1 MKKTT
6 LSFLFI
12 FSCLIAFC
20 QVPLPYSYDFDGAAT
35 LTDGWSVIH
44 GDPSSLNSDPS
55 FTGVTDAFINPYSA
69 PNVWSF
75 TSGFTATD
83 YNQYLVSPRIVNSTN
98 DSIRLSF
105 KYFSENDEWVYAHTE
120 TFRIG
125 YVTANTYASP
135 SDFQWQTETV
145 EALEAAWQNFE
156 VNLPA
161 DAQYVVIDYNVTSPQ
176 LFLYLDNIQLSTAAA
191 EDYWPI
197 IVNANAGGTVT
208 PASTSV
214 QTGSDLDF
222 QVSANEGYRIVSVQL
237 DGETLAGSVNVD
249 SFAFT
254 LSDIVA
260 AHTVTVTFAILEY
273 SISIVSGVGGTVIP
287 DGGQIRQIL
296 VPWATD
302 TVFRFMPDSG
312 YHVNDVLIDNY
323 LHLGSVSSYTFTN
336 VRENHSIYVT
346 FALNEFTIVATAGAG
361 GTISPSGSVP
371 VQLGNDITFTII
383 PSTGYLIDTVW
394 VDGVALSEVNHQGYI
409 YTFSEVDADH
419 TISAAFARQS
429 YLVCAV
435 HSAGGELE
443 IVGGS
448 SVGQDSVRVLYGDS
462 LVFNLLPELGYVV
475 DDILLDGVSVG
486 ADNPYILR
494 NIAASHM
501 VRVSFTPLSFSIAAT
516 AYGNGSLAPLSVT
529 DVPYLDT
536 ATFILS
542 PSHCV
547 RVDSIKLDGGH
558 LPVSDTLKLTRLNG
572 NHFLQVFFGTIYY
585 TATALAAEH
594 GTLSCNPRY
603 SCGGTAVIN
612 MVPEDCYQA
621 THFYVNGIQR
631 DDLIR
636 GSLGAVYAI
645 ISSVS
650 ENMTFSADFE
660 RITYN
665 ISVSDNGFGTIN
677 QGSGV
682 VDCGTSLHFEIIPNE
697 CYYVDN
703 LSINGR
709 SARDLAIWSP
719 CVGEGFGDTVSFDL
733 NNIAQDYTIVVTYRQ
748 FKDTVVTS
756 LVGPGSISPSSY
768 LNCGDS
774 QQFTISPAP
783 CYSITQITFDG
794 VSILD
799 EVEWNGNTA
808 VCSVDAIHSN
818 HTLSAV
824 TEFDTY
830 LIDVESALNGTVTPS
845 QDSVVDCGQSMEFT
859 FVPDNCYTL
868 DTVWLDGTPIN
879 DLLTYRRNTNATTG
893 DSAFYSLMN
902 ILTPHIITTSF
913 IPITYSLTTTVYQGY
928 GEIASNV
935 EDNRVTCS
943 EPVLLTI
950 TPSDCQYIR
959 TVYYNGDYF
968 YDYSLDGQ
976 GVATIS
982 VPFAHENMAF
992 GVSFAD
998 IFHTI
1003 ATLPAENGYISAEQS
1018 VRCGDS
1024 TTLRFRP
1031 YACYHLDSIRVN
1043 DQVILA
1049 DGFETE
1055 GLESLYTVENVRE
1068 DLNVSAFYSED
1079 TQHFVST
1086 AGEPLSIT
1094 DTLVPCGTTLNVYFM
1109 MDECHTI
1116 DHYVMNGRTYA
1127 DASQLGEL
1135 TRVGDTC
1142 WLELFVDTDV
1152 DFAVF
1157 TTRLSQNVNIL
1168 TNGHGTYTF
1177 GDHQTSIFCGD
1188 TLEVELSPEAC
1199 YGVAAIVV
1207 NGILLP
1213 EWNDSLLIINDVTQ
1227 DLNIHITFEV
1237 LQFDVDVVSNEWGHV
1252 LAPTIGLYCGDTASF
1267 SFIPADCARLDSVWV
1282 DGECVNSQLDTLAG
1296 NITAFV
1302 FEGLSSSHVLR
1313 AHFSEINYDV
1323 VVRADENVIVNVP
1336 EISQVPCGEDFEIS
1350 ILTDDCHFISHFIV
1364 DGAET
1369 FELSHRGDTVLF
1381 QLPHVNADHLIEIV
1395 SSSFYY
1401 PLGIQF
1407 VTQDEVLFERWD
1419 SIACGT
1425 DTTLSAIWTDDCY
1438 VVDSVMINN
1447 DVQPLQDTY
1456 QVEIVSG
1463 EVKFSV
1469 FMHRQFFTVDCLLA
1483 DHCEVSPG
1491 PSSTFSCGDTVR
1503 CHFNVEEGYFIENLI
1518 IDGDTI
1524 PGADYYV
1531 FENLHA
1537 DHTVSVVV
1545 GHYTYEIV
1553 TSCGPNGSVTPATL
1567 IAEYGE
1573 TVEVVFTPDPCYQ
1586 VDSVWIDGE
1595 YVGDDSA
1602 YTLGYI
1608 HASHS
1613 VHATFKMRNVRVKV
1627 LVEDSLYGTA
1637 TNLGEHLLSCGS
1649 AFSTSIFPA
1658 DCSRLRRVFVN
1669 NVDGDS
1675 LLQIVDDHFVL
1686 NFDSLVE
1693 DTSVRILFEPIR
1705 YTCTA
1710 NANFGGTVSPMFIQ
1724 PLCGSNVTFEI
1735 DPLDC
1740 YEIDSVWLNDSLIEI
1755 SSLIFDDDLDV
1766 YTYSL
1771 ANIREDCRLRVHFR
1785 GILYQLQ
1792 VENNGQGQVVLGQ
1805 SGMNCAG
1812 TVSFT
1817 IIPSACERISEVY
1830 VNDMNV
1836 TELLEFHPNVNPHLP
1851 DTAVY
1856 TINALTENVV
1866 FRVDYAP
1873 VVDKQIVVLF
1883 NSDTEILLSDT
1894 MNVACG
1900 SDVQIPLSWN
1910 CHHLDSLIVDDEI
1923 SELVDSYS
1931 FTSIFSNHTLRAVF
1945 SVNEYTVT
1953 SQPAQNGQISPLG
1966 DSIVICGQSITYDIV
1981 PNEGYDLDALFV
1993 DGERVAPT
2001 SSYSFENVVGN
2012 HTIRP
2017 LFSILEY
2024 RITASSNEGGAVS
2037 PESIIVEYGSDVTVS
2052 IAPDECHHLDS
2063 LIVDGQSMTLSSSY
2077 IFTNVTDNHDLRAVF
2092 AMNEFLITAST
2103 AENGQITPSGASA
2116 VNCGES
2122 ITYNI
2127 IPNAGYYLDSLYVDG
2142 ESVIPV
2148 LSYTFS
2154 NVVENHN
2161 IRPVFAIYEYQITAV
2176 SNAGGAVS
2184 LSSSNVQYG
2193 GQVTVDIIPDD
2204 CYHLDSLIVDGQS
2217 VALSES
2223 YTFAH
2228 VTGDHDLRA
2237 VFAIDEYTVNAV
2249 AVQNGQ
2255 ISPVGESIVNCGES
2269 IAYTITPNDGYHLES
2284 LLVDGVSVTPTLTYT
2299 FENVNANHT
2308 ILPTFALNRYRI
2320 VSSANFG
2327 GSVSP
2332 MLTTVPYG
2340 GNTTITISPR
2350 NCYHLD
2356 SLFVDGVSVELSG
2369 AYTFSDISE
2378 DHTLRAVFA
2387 ISSYTVVAEDAENG
2401 FISPSGSTS
2410 VTCGESI
2417 SYDISPNEGY
2427 HLDSLFVDGSSVAP
2441 TPTYTFSNV
2450 VENHTIRPVFAL
2462 DEFQVA
2468 ASAGVGGSVAP
2479 TSQMVG
2485 FGGEATISIAA
2496 DNCYHLDSLIVD
2508 GRSVE
2513 LADSYTFTNVT
2524 ENHTLHAVFA
2534 LETFTITAI
2543 SAANGEIS
2551 PTGESVVNCGESIAY
2566 TITPNEGYYLDSL
2579 FVDGESVSPTLTFT
2593 FTNIAENHTIRP
2605 HFDRYEFLISAIAG
2619 EGGSVSP
2626 TFANISQGEDLTVM
2640 IVPQE
2645 CYHIASLFVDG
2656 QSVEV
2661 SDSYT
2666 FSDIDENHTLRAA
2679 FAINQ
2684 YALTALPAANG
2695 QITPSGVTNI
2705 NCDGSLVYNIT
2716 PNEGYYLDSLFV
2728 DGESVAP
2735 VGTYVFNNIVDNH
2748 VIRPVFS
2755 LVEYQIVSSAG
2766 EGGQILPTIAEV
2778 AHGASATIHI
2788 AADECY
2794 HLTSLVVDGQSV
2806 EVSDTYTFT
2815 NVTENHT
2822 LRATFAVDQFT
2833 ISAIASAN
2841 GSISPTGNRIVNCG
2855 ESVVY
2860 TFTPN
2865 EGYYLSG
2872 LLVDGENV
2880 APSPTFTFENI
2891 DSDHSI
2897 RPIFSVYRY
2906 QITASAGMGGTVTP
2920 VTTTISHGS
2929 DATVSIAPNDCY
2941 HLDSLIVDGQIV
2953 ALADTYTFTNVT
2965 ENHTLRAVFGLDVFT
2980 ITAISAA
2987 NGEISPVGESTV
2999 NCGETITYSITPDEG
3014 YYLDSLL
3021 VDGLRVTPM
3030 ASYTFTDVSESHTI
3044 RPVFA
3049 IYEYQ
3054 IAASATDGGSVSPA
3068 SAIVEYGSDATVS
3081 ISANDCYH
3089 LDSLIVDGQIVA
3101 LADTYTFT
3109 NVTENHTLRAVFAL
3123 DTFSASL
3130 SVYLDGELSFGDEI
3144 SVGCGEDIQLEIPQ
3158 FACSQMDSLF
3168 VNGRLADTTFLYE
3181 IFDVHSDYQVVAF
3194 FSSISY
3200 QVIVTTQGQGS
3211 VTPSDTVQV
3220 VCGENQTF
3228 TFVPD
3233 ANWFTQEILLDG
3245 VSLGMPANDSYT
3257 LVDIVGDHTLE
3268 VIFAINQYMITSSVD
3283 PIDAGN
3289 ITPNGSHIYEAGE
3302 TVTYTIMPFP
3312 DYRIRDVEVDGVS
3325 VGNSSTY
3332 VFENLDDNH
3341 TIIAY
3346 FESTGI
3352 EDAAWENISVYAI
3365 GNTVYIRNESLV
3377 EIRQIEVYDAQGRR
3391 IAKRVGASGSQRF
3404 DVNVSDGIYIV
3415 RLVTKDG
3422 IRNHKVWLHRE

>member
-6 LSFLFI
+6 LSILFI

-20 QVPLPYSYDFDGAAT
+20 QVPLPYSYNFDGAAT
-35 LTDGWSVIH
+35 LTDGWTVIN

-55 FTGVTDAFINPYSA
+55 FTGVTDAFVNPYSA

-105 KYFSENDEWVYAHTE
+105 KYFSEDDEWVYAHTE

-208 PASTSV
+208 PTTTSV
-214 QTGSDLDF
+214 MTGSNLDF
-222 QVSANEGYRIVSVQL
+222 QVSADEGYRIVSVQL
-237 DGETLAGSVNVD
+237 DGETLSGSVNVD

-435 HSAGGELE
+435 HGAGGDLE
-443 IVGGS
+443 IIGGTPVGH
-448 SVGQDSVRVLYGDS
+448 DSVSVLYGDS
-462 LVFNLLPELGYVV
+462 LVFNWLPDLGYGV

-486 ADNPYILR
+486 AANPYVLR
-494 NIAASHM
+494 NIAAAHQ
-501 VRVSFTPLSFSIAAT
+501 VQVSFAPLSFSITAT

-529 DVPYLDT
+529 DVSYLDT

-558 LPVSDTLKLTRLNG
+558 LPVSDTLKLTRLSG
-572 NHFLQVFFGTIYY
+572 NHILQVFFGTIYY
-585 TATALAAEH
+585 TATASAAEH

-603 SCGGTAVIN
+603 SCGGTAVIHI
-612 MVPEDCYQA
+612 VPEDCYQT

-645 ISSVS
+645 ISNVS

-660 RITYN
+660 QLTYD

-677 QGSGV
+677 QSSGV

-703 LSINGR
+703 LMINGI
-709 SARDLAIWSP
+709 SARDSATWSP
-719 CVGEGFGDTVSFDL
+719 CADGGFGDTVSFDL
-733 NNIAQDYTIVVTYRQ
+733 NNIAQDYTVAVTYRQ
-748 FKDTVVTS
+748 FMDTVVTS
-756 LVGPGSISPSSY
+756 LVGLGSISPSAY

-774 QQFTISPAP
+774 QQFTISPAS

-794 VSILD
+794 VPILD

-808 VCSVDAIHSN
+808 IWTVDTIHSN

-830 LIDVESALNGTVTPS
+830 LIDIESTPNGIVTPS
-845 QDSVVDCGQSMEFT
+845 QDSVVDCGQSVEFT
-859 FVPDNCYTL
+859 FVPDNCYTI

-879 DLLTYRRNTNATTG
+879 DLLTYRRNASATTG
-893 DSAFYSLMN
+893 DSAFYSLTN
-902 ILTPHIITTSF
+902 ISAPHTITTSF
-913 IPITYSLTTTVYQGY
+913 TPITYALSTTIYQGY
-928 GEIASNV
+928 GEMVSNV
-935 EDNRVTCS
+935 EGDRVTCS

-968 YDYSLDGQ
+968 YDYSVDGQ

-982 VPFAHENMAF
+982 VPSAHENMAF
-992 GVSFAD
+992 GVNFAD
-998 IFHTI
+998 IYHTI
-1003 ATLPAENGYISAEQS
+1003 TTLPAENGYIRAEES

-1055 GLESLYTVENVRE
+1055 GLELLYTIENVRA
-1068 DLNVSAFYSED
+1068 DLTVSAFYSID
-1079 TQHFVST
+1079 TQHFVS
-1086 AGEPLSIT
+1086 ASGEPLSIT

-1109 MDECHTI
+1109 MDECHAI
-1116 DHYVMNGRTYA
+1116 DHYVMNGQTYM
-1127 DASQLGEL
+1127 DASQFGEL

-1142 WLELFVDTDV
+1142 WLELSVDTDV

-1177 GDHQTSIFCGD
+1177 GDHQTSILCGD

-1336 EISQVPCGEDFEIS
+1336 EISQVACDEAFEIS
-1350 ILTDDCHFISHFIV
+1350 MLTDDCHFISHFIV

-1419 SIACGT
+1419 TIACGT

-1469 FMHRQFFTVDCLLA
+1469 FVHRQSFTVDCSPA
-1483 DHCEVSPG
+1483 NHCEVTPG
-1491 PSSTFSCGDTVR
+1491 PFSTFNCGDTVR
-1503 CHFNVEEGYFIENLI
+1503 CHFNIEEGYFIENLI
-1518 IDGDTI
+1518 VDGDTI
-1524 PGADYYV
+1524 PGTDYYV

-1537 DHTVSVVV
+1537 DHTISVVV

-1567 IAEYGE
+1567 IAGYGE
-1573 TVEVVFTPDPCYQ
+1573 IVEVNFTPDPCYQ

-1595 YVGDDSA
+1595 YVGDGTD
-1602 YTLGYI
+1602 YTFGYI

-1627 LVEDSLYGTA
+1627 AVEDSLYGTA
-1637 TNLGEHLLSCGS
+1637 TNIGEHLLSCGS

-1658 DCSRLRRVFVN
+1658 DCSRLSRVLVN
-1669 NVDGDS
+1669 NVNSDS
-1675 LLQIVDDHFVL
+1675 SLQIVDNHFVL
-1686 NFDSLVE
+1686 NFDSLVD

-1705 YTCTA
+1705 YICMA
-1710 NANFGGTVSPMFIQ
+1710 SSNFGGTVSPMFMQ
-1724 PLCGSNVTFEI
+1724 PRCGSNVTFEI

-1740 YEIDSVWLNDSLIEI
+1740 YEVDSVWLNDSLIEI
-1755 SSLIFDDDLDV
+1755 SSLVFDNDLDV

-1785 GILYQLQ
+1785 GILYQLE
-1792 VENNGQGQVVLGQ
+1792 VENNGEGQVVLAQ
-1805 SGMNCAG
+1805 SAMNCAG
-1812 TVSFT
+1812 SVSFT
-1817 IIPSACERISEVY
+1817 IIPAACERISEVY
-1830 VNDMNV
+1830 VNDVNV
-1836 TELLEFHPNVNPHLP
+1836 TELLVSHPNANPLLP
-1851 DTAVY
+1851 DTALY
-1856 TINALTENVV
+1856 TINALTENVI
-1866 FRVDYAP
+1866 FRIDYTQ

-1883 NSDTEILLSDT
+1883 NSDTEVLMSDT

-1900 SDVQIPLSWN
+1900 ADVQIPLSWN
-1910 CHHLDSLIVDDEI
+1910 CHRLDSLIVDDEI
-1923 SELVDSYS
+1923 VELVDNYA
-1931 FTSIFSNHTLRAVF
+1931 FTSILSNHTLRAVF
-1945 SVNEYTVT
+1945 SVNEYAVT

-1966 DSIVICGQSITYDIV
+1966 DSVVICGESITYDII
-1981 PNEGYDLDALFV
+1981 PDEGYYLDVLFV
-1993 DGERVAPT
+1993 DDERVAPT
-2001 SSYSFENVVGN
+2001 SSYTFDNVVEN
-2012 HTIRP
+2012 HTIRA

-2024 RITASSNEGGAVS
+2024 RITASSNEGGTVS
-2037 PESIIVEYGSDVTVS
+2037 LESSIVEYGSDVAVS
-2052 IAPDECHHLDS
+2052 ITPDECHHLDS
-2063 LIVDGQSMTLSSSY
+2063 LIVDGVSVALSNSY
-2077 IFTNVTDNHDLRAVF
+2077 LFANVTDNHDLRAVF
-2092 AMNEFLITAST
+2092 AMNEYTVTAST
-2103 AENGQITPSGASA
+2103 AENGQITPSGEII

-2127 IPNAGYYLDSLYVDG
+2127 TPNAGYYLDSLFVDG
-2142 ESVIPV
+2142 ESVVPV

-2154 NVVENHN
+2154 NIVDNHN

-2176 SNAGGAVS
+2176 SNAGGTVS
-2184 LSSSNVQYG
+2184 PSSSNVQYG
-2193 GQVTVDIIPDD
+2193 GSVTVDIIPDD
-2204 CYHLDSLIVDGQS
+2204 CYHLDSLIVDGMS
-2217 VALSES
+2217 VALADN
-2223 YTFAH
+2223 YTFAN
-2228 VTGDHDLRA
+2228 VTGNHDLRA
-2237 VFAIDEYTVNAV
+2237 VFAMNGYTVNAG
-2249 AVQNGQ
+2249 AAQHGQ
-2255 ISPVGESIVNCGES
+2255 ISPVGQSIVNCGGS
-2269 IAYTITPNDGYHLES
+2269 IVYTITPNEGYHLES
-2284 LLVDGVSVTPTLTYT
+2284 LLVDGVSVTPTLTYS

-2308 ILPTFALNRYRI
+2308 IIPTFVLNRYRI
-2320 VSSANFG
+2320 VASANFG

-2332 MLTTVPYG
+2332 MSTTVPYG

-2356 SLFVDGVSVELSG
+2356 SLFVDGVSVELSD
-2369 AYTFSDISE
+2369 AYTFSNISE
-2378 DHTLRAVFA
+2378 DHALRAVFA

-2401 FISPSGSTS
+2401 FISPSGATS

-2417 SYDISPNEGY
+2417 SYEITPNVGY
-2427 HLDSLFVDGSSVAP
+2427 HLDSLFVDGSSVVP
-2441 TPTYTFSNV
+2441 TSTYTFSNV

-2462 DEFQVA
+2462 DEFQVI
-2468 ASAGVGGSVAP
+2468 ASAGVGGSVSP

-2485 FGGEATISIAA
+2485 YGSTATISVSAN
-2496 DNCYHLDSLIVD
+2496 DCYHLDSLIVD
-2508 GRSVE
+2508 GQSVA
-2513 LADSYTFTNVT
+2513 LADTYTFTNVT
-2524 ENHTLHAVFA
+2524 ENHTLRAVFA
-2534 LETFTITAI
+2534 VDEFTVTAV
-2543 SAANGEIS
+2543 SDANGEIS
-2551 PTGESVVNCGESIAY
+2551 PIGGSVVNCGESIAY

-2579 FVDGESVSPTLTFT
+2579 FVDGESVAPTLTFT
-2593 FTNIAENHTIRP
+2593 FTDVAENHTIRP
-2605 HFDRYEFLISAIAG
+2605 HFDRYEFLITAIAG

-2626 TFANISQGEDLTVM
+2626 TFANISHGDELTVM

-2645 CYHIASLFVDG
+2645 CYYIASLFVDG

-2661 SDSYT
+2661 ADSYT
-2666 FSDIDENHTLRAA
+2666 FTDVDESHTLRVA
-2679 FAINQ
+2679 FAIDQ
-2684 YALTALPAANG
+2684 YALTALPAVNG
-2695 QITPSGVTNI
+2695 QISPSGVTNI
-2705 NCDGSLVYNIT
+2705 NCGGSLVYTISPNEGYYLDSLFVDGESVTPMTSYSFTDVSENHTIRPVFSIYEYQIVASATAGGSVSPTSATVGYGGNATITVSANDCYHLDSLIVDGQSVALADTYTFANVTENHTLRAVFAVDVFTVTAISAANGEISPIGESVVNCGESITYIIAPNEGYYLDSLFVDGESVTPTTSYSFTDVSENHTIRPVFAIYDYQIVASATAGGSVSPTSANVEYGGNVTVAVSANDCYHLDSLIVDGQSVALADTYTFANVTENHTLRAVFAVDEFTVTAISAANGGISPIGESVVSCGESITYIIT

-2728 DGESVAP
+2728 DGESV
-2735 VGTYVFNNIVDNH
+2735 
-2748 VIRPVFS
+2748 
-2755 LVEYQIVSSAG
+2755 
-2766 EGGQILPTIAEV
+2766 
-2778 AHGASATIHI
+2778 
-2788 AADECY
+2788 
-2794 HLTSLVVDGQSV
+2794 
-2806 EVSDTYTFT
+2806 
-2815 NVTENHT
+2815 
-2822 LRATFAVDQFT
+2822 
-2833 ISAIASAN
+2833 
-2841 GSISPTGNRIVNCG
+2841 
-2855 ESVVY
+2855 
-2860 TFTPN
+2860 TP
-2865 EGYYLSG
+2865 
-2872 LLVDGENV
+2872 
-2880 APSPTFTFENI
+2880 
-2891 DSDHSI
+2891 
-2897 RPIFSVYRY
+2897 
-2906 QITASAGMGGTVTP
+2906 
-2920 VTTTISHGS
+2920 TTT
-2929 DATVSIAPNDCY
+2929 
-2941 HLDSLIVDGQIV
+2941 
-2953 ALADTYTFTNVT
+2953 
-2965 ENHTLRAVFGLDVFT
+2965 
-2980 ITAISAA
+2980 
-2987 NGEISPVGESTV
+2987 
-2999 NCGETITYSITPDEG
+2999 YS
-3014 YYLDSLL
+3014 
-3021 VDGLRVTPM
+3021 
-3030 ASYTFTDVSESHTI
+3030 FTDVSENHTI

-3054 IAASATDGGSVSPA
+3054 IVASATAGGSVSPT
-3068 SAIVEYGSDATVS
+3068 STTVEYGGNATITV
-3081 ISANDCYH
+3081 SANDCYH
-3089 LDSLIVDGQIVA
+3089 LDSLIVDGQSVA

-3123 DTFSASL
+3123 DTFSAAL

-3144 SVGCGEDIQLEIPQ
+3144 SVGCGEDVQVEIPQ
-3158 FACSQMDSLF
+3158 FACFQMDSLL
-3168 VNGRLADTTFLYE
+3168 VNGLSADTTSLYE
-3181 IFDVHSDYQVVAF
+3181 IIDVHADYQVVAF
-3194 FSSISY
+3194 FSSVTY

-3211 VTPSDTVQV
+3211 VTPSDTVRV
-3220 VCGENQTF
+3220 VCGEDQTF
-3228 TFVPD
+3228 SFAPD
-3233 ANWFTQEILLDG
+3233 VNWFTQEILLDG

-3257 LVDIVGDHTLE
+3257 LVDIVGNHTLE

-3302 TVTYTIMPFP
+3302 TVTYTITPFP